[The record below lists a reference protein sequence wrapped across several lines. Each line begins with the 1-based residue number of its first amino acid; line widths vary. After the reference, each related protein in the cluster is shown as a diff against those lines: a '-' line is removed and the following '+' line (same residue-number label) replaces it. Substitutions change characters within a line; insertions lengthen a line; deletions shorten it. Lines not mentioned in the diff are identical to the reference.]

1 MAIVSCAC
9 GGIPFRLA
17 PVKKEILMEK
27 KGFLGSLFDFSF
39 TSFVFPKVISF
50 VYAVFVV
57 FAGLG
62 YISGVVFGFNQS
74 SMIGLGALV
83 LGPLV
88 LILYL
93 IMIRAWMEIAIVM
106 FRIYDN
112 TDRMVEMR
120 SSSSQN

>member
-1 MAIVSCAC
+1 
-9 GGIPFRLA
+9 
-17 PVKKEILMEK
+17 MEK